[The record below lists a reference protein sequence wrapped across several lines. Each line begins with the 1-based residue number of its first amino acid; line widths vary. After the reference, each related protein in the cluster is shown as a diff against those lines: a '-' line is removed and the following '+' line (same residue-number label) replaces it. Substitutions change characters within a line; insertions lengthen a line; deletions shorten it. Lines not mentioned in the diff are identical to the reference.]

1 MHNLSKSSGAAN
13 GEMFLVKIVARLT
26 PWFAP
31 FPSAYFVARSSM
43 EHLQIP
49 LTVAII
55 IAAIVEFLGLT
66 SVHTW
71 LWLSDWNNRKRK
83 IDPTAPAG
91 YALALGLVYLTA
103 TIGLTILLEVFPALS
118 TYAPALFPA
127 LALVGAF
134 NLALIS
140 QQENRETLVRQE
152 REERRAERSGWR
164 SSERSGW
171 RSEPVQVNVQEVL
184 TDWTGAERVQTGLN
198 NVNKARKAN
207 RAGAL
212 DDLVAFYTRNPGASY
227 SQAGQAVK
235 RSKAWV
241 SDAVAEL
248 EQVGRLRRNGHGIE
262 IISEN

>member
-1 MHNLSKSSGAAN
+1 MHKTSSGAAN
-13 GEMFLVKIVARLT
+13 GEMALVKTVARLT

-31 FPSAYFVARSSM
+31 FPSAFFVARSSM
-43 EHLQIP
+43 KHLQIP
-49 LTVAII
+49 LVVAIV
-55 IAAIVEFLGLT
+55 IAAIIEFLGLT

-83 IDPTAPAG
+83 SDPAAPAG
-91 YALALGLVYLTA
+91 YALALGLVYLVT

-140 QQENRETLVRQE
+140 QQKNREALVRQE

-164 SSERSGW
+164 SSERTGW

-184 TDWTGAERVQTGLN
+184 TDWTGAERQGIRLN
-198 NVNKARKAN
+198 SNNPARKTN
-207 RAGAL
+207 RDEAL
-212 DDLVAFYTRNPGASY
+212 NDLVAFYAQNPGASY
-227 SQAGQAVK
+227 SIAGQAVN

-241 SDAVAEL
+241 SDAVAKL

-262 IISEN
+262 IINED